1 MGERDNMS
9 VLSHLK
15 SLSHLRFPL
24 LFQTWPPLIFPS
36 THLPITSY
44 HLKIFPFSHHPI
56 FSNNFF
62 LRFRIFPSSHPLISP
77 LSQMPG
83 QHRPPSLDS
92 MLSSHYNL
100 DRLDRRVTW
109 HVYGNSR
116 KRKIGSAKS
125 WTKPSSTAHKSSLSA
140 GSKPSLCFLMLNI
153 AR

>member
-1 MGERDNMS
+1 MS

-62 LRFRIFPSSHPLISP
+62 LRFRIFPSSHSLIFSLTLLSILSSP
-77 LSQMPG
+77 LLPIISNAWSATYYVDATNVNNNGLFPSTVWKTIAKFNDPRFDPG
-83 QHRPPSLDS
+83 NEPLPGLKP
-92 MLSSHYNL
+92 
-100 DRLDRRVTW
+100 RVSGLLT
-109 HVYGNSR
+109 
-116 KRKIGSAKS
+116 
-125 WTKPSSTAHKSSLSA
+125 
-140 GSKPSLCFLMLNI
+140 
-153 AR
+153 